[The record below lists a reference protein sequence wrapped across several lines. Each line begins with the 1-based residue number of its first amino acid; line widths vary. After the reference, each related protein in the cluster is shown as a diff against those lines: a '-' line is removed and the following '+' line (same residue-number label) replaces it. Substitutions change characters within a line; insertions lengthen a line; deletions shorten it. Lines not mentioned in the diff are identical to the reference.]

1 MAAHE
6 NPDLSP
12 CQIEAPARARM
23 SHRFFLSDP
32 VRALCGAV
40 VPDSKSVPGMADCVV
55 CMEVDRECEKYE
67 RTGACPRCG
76 GRTFMTRTGCGRC
89 RWPREALGS

>member
-6 NPDLSP
+6 NPALSP

-55 CMEVDRECEKYE
+55 CMEAIASARSTSALAPA
-67 RTGACPRCG
+67 RGAVGAP
-76 GRTFMTRTGCGRC
+76 
-89 RWPREALGS
+89 S